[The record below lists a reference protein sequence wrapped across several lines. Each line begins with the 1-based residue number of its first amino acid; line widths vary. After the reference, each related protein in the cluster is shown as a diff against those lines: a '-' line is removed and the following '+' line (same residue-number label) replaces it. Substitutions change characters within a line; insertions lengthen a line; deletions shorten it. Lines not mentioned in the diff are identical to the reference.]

1 MSGQN
6 VLLHAAVGGIGLAA
20 IEWLHRT
27 CVSAIVTAGS
37 RCKHALLCSL
47 GLSKMAS
54 SRDPASFAQLSAL
67 QVRGRRLDGV
77 LSALSNEFIPVSLG
91 LLSEY
96 GCFQEIGKNKIWSSE
111 RAAAA
116 IPHVDYLAV
125 AVDEGSRNCPGW
137 NAAPWWMQ
145 AQLQALTRH
154 ADAGLTNP
162 LPISS
167 FRFANEA
174 IWSALKLLQHG
185 RNIGKVIIV
194 VGSKRRTA
202 PPMLPTPPP
211 FAVPST
217 SVSRAADAA
226 ACARQL
232 SALPHDT
239 PCLIEL
245 DDIRIDSHGN
255 LDAIVHGRRTPV
267 LVLCRGALAGGG
279 AMLLL
284 DRATVVIGDQTA
296 SIPAAAD
303 LKRLGRR
310 CLHSGTEPSWLDFV
324 GTAAEART
332 EAQHLCRRLA
342 QLPAPLLATCHTM
355 LPAASTDAALLAM
368 GSLHPRAP
376 RQPGPRLVRVSME
389 EGTGVAILELHDPKR
404 FNTVTHELGE
414 DVAHAIRLIQR
425 HEGLRAIVLQG
436 AGAHFCAGGNPYAA
450 KVRMPLAALAH
461 SLERDLSGFAEL
473 RSMPIP
479 VTCAVHGK
487 LIGGGNAACLNTDFI
502 VADSAATFEHGN
514 LVRGVCPL
522 GGYSRTFVDVS
533 GRSRALGLYLSNA
546 TLNATDAI
554 AAGVAHDVCFGGVE
568 ATQRRALDIARLLAV
583 NVELAAALVQARRMV
598 GIEHI
603 AAEAVGHAV
612 CLFDGQASLQR
623 RSEFESPSAAVPLA
637 FTQQNMSAA
646 VGLHAEQGE
655 LVVHSIEVPTHLGPG
670 LSWPEGDI
678 ILVFRGLAGAEHFCL
693 GGDPSR
699 SRLASGSFLDGLPSF
714 ASTLEQLQQVPP
726 RARCLPSRA
735 HCALLRR
742 RARPRRRA
750 CRPSPSATAR
760 RAAAGCSSPA
770 WARSCW
776 RIRTRHLASPRSVAA
791 RCPAW

>member
-1 MSGQN
+1 MRERACGVAALATQVMGAGGEATGVSSFGYSGTIAHAVVQAAGPTTPQTFESPVAFCRRAFHWMKLDAPTDPSDLEVHLERPGSLSFLKIRTRTAPFTHIGEEGALCSVQAAGLNFRDVLNVLGLDPTGTVRPCGGEASGIALAHGSEMRHLAVGMRVYGLAPGCLCGLVHTDARYLASMPRRLSFQEAVSLPVVWITAKYAICEARLMSGQN

-37 RCKHALLCSL
+37 RCKHALLRSL
-47 GLSKMAS
+47 GLSKLAS

-376 RQPGPRLVRVSME
+376 RQPGPRLVRVSMV
-389 EGTGVAILELHDPKR
+389 EGT
-404 FNTVTHELGE
+404 
-414 DVAHAIRLIQR
+414 
-425 HEGLRAIVLQG
+425 
-436 AGAHFCAGGNPYAA
+436 
-450 KVRMPLAALAH
+450 
-461 SLERDLSGFAEL
+461 
-473 RSMPIP
+473 
-479 VTCAVHGK
+479 
-487 LIGGGNAACLNTDFI
+487 
-502 VADSAATFEHGN
+502 
-514 LVRGVCPL
+514 
-522 GGYSRTFVDVS
+522 
-533 GRSRALGLYLSNA
+533 
-546 TLNATDAI
+546 
-554 AAGVAHDVCFGGVE
+554 
-568 ATQRRALDIARLLAV
+568 
-583 NVELAAALVQARRMV
+583 VELKN
-598 GIEHI
+598 
-603 AAEAVGHAV
+603 
-612 CLFDGQASLQR
+612 
-623 RSEFESPSAAVPLA
+623 
-637 FTQQNMSAA
+637 T
-646 VGLHAEQGE
+646 
-655 LVVHSIEVPTHLGPG
+655 
-670 LSWPEGDI
+670 
-678 ILVFRGLAGAEHFCL
+678 
-693 GGDPSR
+693 
-699 SRLASGSFLDGLPSF
+699 
-714 ASTLEQLQQVPP
+714 
-726 RARCLPSRA
+726 
-735 HCALLRR
+735 
-742 RARPRRRA
+742 
-750 CRPSPSATAR
+750 
-760 RAAAGCSSPA
+760 
-770 WARSCW
+770 
-776 RIRTRHLASPRSVAA
+776 
-791 RCPAW
+791 